1 MSGIN
6 IWTKE
11 RVRKELK
18 RNPKAVTRGILA
30 LYDRQTDD
38 ERVNRAT
45 SSSNGMG
52 FNSHDAAF
60 LSSLAM
66 QIYKKGFLTEEQ
78 LKKGRESMLKY
89 SGQIARLVEDRYAKA

>member
-89 SGQIARLVEDRYAKA
+89 SGQIARMVEDRYAKA

>member
-11 RVRKELK
+11 RIRKELK
-18 RNPKAVTRGILA
+18 TNTKAVTRGILA

-89 SGQIARLVEDRYAKA
+89 SGQIARMVEDRYAKA